1 MTGYAAMKPALQ
13 KIKVVNQPVR
23 PADSAGPFQRF
34 IAAASTLPGL
44 ARGRAVNSGET
55 FNVLVDGQVVGS
67 FRPGGTSYSARDVDF
82 GLCNDGNSGASFGFI
97 VLEPFVDDQCIWW

>member
-1 MTGYAAMKPALQ
+1 MTGKDCIIRAWSPGPFGLRPTSYSWCNNSVELVRVQEVTGYAAMKPALQ

-44 ARGRAVNSGET
+44 ARGR
-55 FNVLVDGQVVGS
+55 GQ
-67 FRPGGTSYSARDVDF
+67 A
-82 GLCNDGNSGASFGFI
+82 
-97 VLEPFVDDQCIWW
+97 EPTG